1 MAIVYEKQKIT
12 LGFKKDK
19 PEVYR
24 IKPVRQQPVTF
35 EDLLNEVSNSC
46 GEQMLEGMSVTT
58 MEDYDEE
65 ETAGQ
70 EPEPGGGTEQ
80 EGTDPDEGGG
90 GFT

>member
-35 EDLLNEVSNSC
+35 DDLLNEVSNSC
-46 GEQMLEGMSVTT
+46 GVNRSQTKAVLE
-58 MEDYDEE
+58 
-65 ETAGQ
+65 ALI
-70 EPEPGGGTEQ
+70 GTRI
-80 EGTDPDEGGG
+80 
-90 GFT
+90 